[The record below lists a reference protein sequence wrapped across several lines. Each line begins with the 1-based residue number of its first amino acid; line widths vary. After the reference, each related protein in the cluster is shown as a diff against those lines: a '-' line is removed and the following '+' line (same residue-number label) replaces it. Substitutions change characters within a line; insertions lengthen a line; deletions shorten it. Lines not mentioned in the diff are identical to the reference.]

1 MTRALYLFLQIAV
14 VVAVAVALA
23 KYPGRIA
30 VDWQGWRID
39 LSVGILVFI
48 VAALIVL
55 AAIVSRFWG
64 AIRRAPGQ
72 FLESRRINRRQRGYK
87 ALTQGMVAV
96 AAGDVQEARRAARKA
111 DALLD
116 EPPLTMLLSAQA
128 AQLGGEETAARRYFE
143 AMLDHPDTAFLGV
156 RGLLM
161 QAIKTGDKAEAL
173 RLAER
178 AYKLRPETAWVVDQL
193 FELQVES
200 ALWSDANETIATA
213 IRRKTLPA
221 GDARRRRAAV
231 LVEHSRLA
239 EAEGDLDTAL
249 SRARE
254 AHDLDPGLVPATL
267 ALARLFKTRDRAAR
281 AVRLIEEAWARGPT
295 PELAS
300 AYGALIEDTD
310 PLARVKRFQ
319 RLFSFRPDHRE
330 SHIALAEASLVARLW
345 GEARKHLSGAA
356 GNAPTAR
363 VCRLMAELEELE
375 SGDMAASR
383 QWLARAT
390 TAVPD
395 EAWVC
400 NGCGAVSG
408 SWSALCGNC
417 NAFGSLA
424 WQPPPRAVRL
434 SAPATAPNRGRQ
446 LEHRAALSP
455 KQGSAKPPAPA

>member
-1 MTRALYLFLQIAV
+1 
-14 VVAVAVALA
+14 
-23 KYPGRIA
+23 
-30 VDWQGWRID
+30 
-39 LSVGILVFI
+39 
-48 VAALIVL
+48 
-55 AAIVSRFWG
+55 
-64 AIRRAPGQ
+64 
-72 FLESRRINRRQRGYK
+72 
-87 ALTQGMVAV
+87 V
-96 AAGDVQEARRAARKA
+96 AAGDVQEARRAARRA

-161 QAIKTGDKAEAL
+161 QAIKAGDKGEAL

-178 AYKLRPETAWVVDQL
+178 AYKLRPETEWVVDQL

-200 ALWSDANETIATA
+200 ALWSEANETIATA

-231 LVEHSRLA
+231 LVEHSRVA

-267 ALARLFKTRDRAAR
+267 GLARLFKARERAGR

-295 PELAS
+295 PELAA
-300 AYGALIEDTD
+300 AYGALIEDSD

-330 SHIALAEASLVARLW
+330 SHIALAEASLAARLW
-345 GEARKHLSGAA
+345 GEARKHLAAAA

-375 SGDMAASR
+375 NGDMAASR
-383 QWLARAT
+383 KWLARAT
-390 TAVPD
+390 TAMPD

-400 NGCGAVSG
+400 NSCGAVAG

-417 NAFGSLA
+417 NGFGSLA
-424 WQPPPRAVRL
+424 WQPPPRAMRL
-434 SAPATAPNRGRQ
+434 PAPGPGAAGRGRPPERRAALPSKQTGAKPSAPA
-446 LEHRAALSP
+446 
-455 KQGSAKPPAPA
+455 

>member
-1 MTRALYLFLQIAV
+1 MTRVILLFLQIAILVIASYYLTKNPGRVAVDLGNWRIDTSTGFLAFVVAVV
-14 VVAVAVALA
+14 VVAAV
-23 KYPGRIA
+23 
-30 VDWQGWRID
+30 V
-39 LSVGILVFI
+39 
-48 VAALIVL
+48 
-55 AAIVSRFWG
+55 VSRFWG
-64 AIRRAPGQ
+64 AIRRAPGR
-72 FLESRRINRRQRGYK
+72 FMESRRIGRQQRGYK

-96 AAGDVQEARRAARKA
+96 AAGDVTEARRWARKA

-128 AQLGGEETAARRYFE
+128 AQLGGEEAAARRYFE
-143 AMLDHPDTAFLGV
+143 AMLEHPDTAFLGV

-161 QAIKTGDKAEAL
+161 QSIKAGDKAEAL

-178 AYKLRPETAWVVDQL
+178 AYKLRPETGWVVDQL

-200 ALWSDANETIATA
+200 TLWGAANETIATA

-221 GDARRRRAAV
+221 AAARRRRAAV

-239 EAEGDLDTAL
+239 EAEGDIDTAL

-254 AHDLDPGLVPATL
+254 AHDLNPALVPATL
-267 ALARLFKTRDRAAR
+267 ALARLFKARDRAAK
-281 AVRLIEEAWARGPT
+281 AVRLIEEAWARSPT
-295 PELAS
+295 PELAA
-300 AYGALIEDTD
+300 AYGVMMEDTD

-319 RLFSFRPDHRE
+319 RLFSFRPDHPE
-330 SHIALAEASLVARLW
+330 SHVALAEVSLAARLW
-345 GEARKHLSGAA
+345 GEARKHLAAAA
-356 GNAPTAR
+356 GTAPTAR
-363 VCRLMAELEELE
+363 VCRMMAELEELE
-375 SGDMAASR
+375 SGNMEASR

-400 NGCGAVSG
+400 NSCGAVAG

-424 WQPPPRAVRL
+424 WQAPPRAMRL
-434 SAPATAPNRGRQ
+434 AAPAPKPKKTAQRKM
-446 LEHRAALSP
+446 ALQA
-455 KQGSAKPPAPA
+455 KEGTAKPPAPV